1 MAGSLAKMVSAR
13 TQRCKKPASKNAL
26 IYWHLPASRSHF
38 PYPIRLL
45 HTRFYSSI
53 SSDYI
58 APLALPAGHRLKDNL
73 VFYEMPKFYTLAVRI
88 AYSLR
93 VRRYCHR
100 S

>member
-1 MAGSLAKMVSAR
+1 MAGSLAKMVSAS

-26 IYWHLPASRSHF
+26 ICWHLLAFRSHF

-45 HTRFYSSI
+45 HTRFFFGSGSHY
-53 SSDYI
+53 
-58 APLALPAGHRLKDNL
+58 APPLALPTSYGLKDNL
-73 VFYEMPKFYTLAVRI
+73 TFCRMPKFYTLVARA